1 LQIKLDSPTFRHYI
15 KPKKHIMRNKDLA
28 MTKLEKLEGKL
39 KTMYVMIDRPIS
51 IDEYKQL
58 IESAE
63 VIINDLKTM
72 IQRDALN

>member
-1 LQIKLDSPTFRHYI
+1 
-15 KPKKHIMRNKDLA
+15 
-28 MTKLEKLEGKL
+28 
-39 KTMYVMIDRPIS
+39 MYVMIDRPVS
-51 IDEYKQL
+51 ADEYKQL